1 MKSIMNGNDLRILVT
16 GGAGFIGSQIVQQLL
31 TGPESFNCR
40 EVIVFDD
47 FSRGRRENLGACL
60 DTGKVTVIDGD
71 LRDRKAVAEV
81 MSGIDLVFHQAA
93 IRITRCAAEP
103 RLALEVL
110 VEGTFNVLEEA
121 CSCGVKKVL
130 AASSASVYGDADE
143 FPTTEKHHPYN
154 NRTIYGAAKAFN
166 EGLLRSFHEMH
177 GLDYVALRP
186 FNVYGPGMD
195 THGAYTEVFIRWMER
210 IEKGLPPLIFGD
222 GKQTMDF
229 VYVEDVARAYL
240 LAAKANVT
248 DQVFNLGSGVE
259 TSLDDLARTLL
270 HVMGSDLTVEYGPE
284 RKVNAVRRRLAET
297 SNTRDLLGFEARVQ
311 LEEGLGSLVDWW
323 RDQNPKTVNEKAR
336 A

>member
-1 MKSIMNGNDLRILVT
+1 
-16 GGAGFIGSQIVQQLL
+16 
-31 TGPESFNCR
+31 
-40 EVIVFDD
+40 
-47 FSRGRRENLGACL
+47 
-60 DTGKVTVIDGD
+60 
-71 LRDRKAVAEV
+71 
-81 MSGIDLVFHQAA
+81 
-93 IRITRCAAEP
+93 
-103 RLALEVL
+103 
-110 VEGTFNVLEEA
+110 
-121 CSCGVKKVL
+121 
-130 AASSASVYGDADE
+130 
-143 FPTTEKHHPYN
+143 
-154 NRTIYGAAKAFN
+154 
-166 EGLLRSFHEMH
+166 
-177 GLDYVALRP
+177 
-186 FNVYGPGMD
+186 
-195 THGAYTEVFIRWMER
+195 MER